1 VAPPPKIAVA
11 APYGLGGV
19 PEGTAS
25 SIFRSP
31 CESVRACMTAA
42 TIGTSAG
49 PRIRN
54 RAPVVNCTSITP
66 GDIGNAVIGAKGV
79 AGAVGCG
86 TSFCSR
92 SCAIMTSAV
101 WRPDARC
108 HDLALCQAH
117 RAQRLHAQLS
127 ASAAVPEVFVVKLT
141 HPLSRFAP
149 VLARSGRLC
158 VYFAVAL
165 VLSN

>member
-1 VAPPPKIAVA
+1 
-11 APYGLGGV
+11 
-19 PEGTAS
+19 
-25 SIFRSP
+25 
-31 CESVRACMTAA
+31 MTAA
-42 TIGTSAG
+42 TIETSTG
-49 PRIRN
+49 PRIRT
-54 RAPVVNCTSITP
+54 RATVNSTSITP
-66 GDIGNAVIGAKGV
+66 GDVGNGAKGV
-79 AGAVGCG
+79 VGAVGCG

-92 SCAIMTSAV
+92 MCAIMTSAV

-149 VLARSGRLC
+149 VLACSGRLC